1 MLYPVSKI
9 QILGNVNVVGN
20 ATLITEWKRKDCLVR
35 NCIYGSVNDEIRDTL
50 TTALSGADMYQ
61 RIRNQHA
68 QNAADNKLILL
79 QQFTEYK
86 FKAGKN
92 QNH

>member
-9 QILGNVNVVGN
+9 QILGNENVVGN
-20 ATLITEWKRKDCLVR
+20 AALITEWKRKVR
-35 NCIYGSVNDEIRDTL
+35 NCIYASVNDEIRDTL
-50 TTALSGADMYQ
+50 TIAVSGADMYQ

-68 QNAADNKLILL
+68 RNAADNKLILL
-79 QQFTEYK
+79 QQFTEYQ

>member
-9 QILGNVNVVGN
+9 QILGNENVVGN
-20 ATLITEWKRKDCLVR
+20 AALITEWKRKDCLVR

-68 QNAADNKLILL
+68 RNAADNKLILL
-79 QQFTEYK
+79 QQFY
-86 FKAGKN
+86 
-92 QNH
+92 